1 MNLDI
6 TGHEEMPMLHSGDTF
21 FGTLQPGS
29 AVMHCNL
36 WPNIPLQGASLGHA
50 NLQKLMEVFGT
61 RKTTTHVVLQY

>member
-6 TGHEEMPMLHSGDTF
+6 TGYEEMPMLHSGDTF

-36 WPNIPLQGASLGHA
+36 WPNIP
-50 NLQKLMEVFGT
+50 
-61 RKTTTHVVLQY
+61 